1 MTNEI
6 KEKLDAEISSELEK
20 LADMEMGSESYKTTV
35 ECISKLIDKQ
45 NDIDKI
51 ELERIKQISSE
62 RNDTDKIELERI
74 KQISSEQKES
84 NENIRKKELDEFNK
98 KDQFIKNIISIGS
111 ILIPVFVTVW
121 GTYKTLK
128 FEETGTV
135 TTIMGRGFI
144 NKLIPKK

>member
-6 KEKLDAEISSELEK
+6 KEKLDKEIESELDILAETDISS
-20 LADMEMGSESYKTTV
+20 DSYKTTV
-35 ECISKLIDKQ
+35 ECIAKLIDKR
-45 NDIDKI
+45 NEIDKI
-51 ELERIKQISSE
+51 ELEMAKQ
-62 RNDTDKIELERI
+62 RL
-74 KQISSEQKES
+74 SEQKEMDANIKEREL
-84 NENIRKKELDEFNK
+84 NEYNK
-98 KDQFIKNIISIGS
+98 KNQLITHAISIGS

-128 FEETGTV
+128 FEETGSV

>member
-1 MTNEI
+1 MNKEI
-6 KEKLDAEISSELEK
+6 KDKLDTEISSELSALSSFTIGTDEYK
-20 LADMEMGSESYKTTV
+20 NAVESV
-35 ECISKLIDKQ
+35 SKLIDKR
-45 NDIDKI
+45 NEIDKLD
-51 ELERIKQISSE
+51 LENDKYMLSE
-62 RNDTDKIELERI
+62 RMETHRI
-74 KQISSEQKES
+74 NREKTL
-84 NENIRKKELDEFNK
+84 NEYNE
-98 KDQFIKNIISIGS
+98 KDQLFKNLISISS

>member
-6 KEKLDAEISSELEK
+6 KEKLEAEIESELDLLK
-20 LADMEMGSESYKTTV
+20 DTDIDSDTYKTTV
-35 ECISKLIDKQ
+35 ECIAKLIDKR
-45 NDIDKI
+45 NEIDKVEI
-51 ELERIKQISSE
+51 EIAKQ
-62 RNDTDKIELERI
+62 RL
-74 KQISSEQKES
+74 SEQKEADANIKEHS
-84 NENIRKKELDEFNK
+84 LNEYNK
-98 KDQFIKNIISIGS
+98 KNQLITHAISIGS
-111 ILIPVFVTVW
+111 ILIPVFVTIW

>member
-1 MTNEI
+1 MTNKI
-6 KEKLDAEISSELEK
+6 KDKLDAEISSALDL
-20 LADMEMGSESYKTTV
+20 LAKMEIGTDDYKSTV
-35 ECISKLIDKQ
+35 DNISRLIDKR

-51 ELERIKQISSE
+51 DLELAKQQHNEQMEFNKSM
-62 RNDTDKIELERI
+62 
-74 KQISSEQKES
+74 KQQ
-84 NENIRKKELDEFNK
+84 ELDEYNK
-98 KDQFIKNIISIGS
+98 KDQLIKHVISIGS
-111 ILIPVFVTVW
+111 IVIPVLVTVW